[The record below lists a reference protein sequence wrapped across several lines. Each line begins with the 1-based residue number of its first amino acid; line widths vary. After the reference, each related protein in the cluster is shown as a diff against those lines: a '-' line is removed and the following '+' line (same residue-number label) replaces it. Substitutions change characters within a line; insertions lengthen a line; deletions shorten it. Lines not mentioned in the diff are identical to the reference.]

1 MFPPLLKG
9 LYLLLPLAYIHTKL
23 FNIPVQS
30 IMLIFFGID
39 AKDLLIKM
47 LKSPNCID
55 GCKVVSMPPKK
66 KQKSFQE
73 GCMDFRMLTRDYN
86 EQYG

>member
-1 MFPPLLKG
+1 
-9 LYLLLPLAYIHTKL
+9 
-23 FNIPVQS
+23 
-30 IMLIFFGID
+30 MLIFFGID

-66 KQKSFQE
+66 TKVIS
-73 GCMDFRMLTRDYN
+73 GRVHGLSYAHT
-86 EQYG
+86 GL